1 MNRRSL
7 VPCLSHTD
15 SWYLPLPP
23 HKQQVV
29 LFTASHPS
37 YANPLLDILDADR
50 KIFAHRLCFD
60 SCLLVDGTYVKDLTV
75 LGRDLS
81 RTAIIDNT
89 PQAFGFHPD
98 NAIPILS
105 WYDDKS
111 DTALEQLLPVL
122 DTLAE
127 ARDVR
132 PLLAAKFGVA
142 ARAQQAAERAFAS
155 ALAELSSAATASAAA
170 PPAAAAPA
178 PGIVATS
185 TARAQAQRAAE
196 AAAEAQASAAAAR
209 AALLAARQA
218 AAAATETAAKAVVA
232 PPAQAQQQQHPASA
246 PRSKTA
252 LIASAVQRA
261 AKRAPSPS
269 LSQSPGGASE
279 KTAPPPQAAPASIA
293 AARAG
298 GPPADAAAAPAP
310 AVAVPAAQDP
320 PELGAAENGEAPVT
334 DGEEE
339 DDDAASATWRSW
351 LPPPVDIGT
360 PAGPQAPAGAAP
372 QEAVPA
378 AGAQPESIPLPR
390 PAWPVSPPPP
400 VTSPPPAAVPQPPKR
415 VRPAGPSAGWLA
427 AQSAARGVAALG
439 WRSVGLA
446 TSATA
451 AITSTAVTGAS
462 SATSSALGALTQA
475 ATTAAGAA
483 KRAAEAAAGVA
494 GAVYAQATA
503 KAAAKAETEAA
514 AVQETV
520 APLPT
525 TPGRV
530 RQTATVVLP
539 PSQTPRASSSR
550 ADVPVTDA
558 AAKQRKT
565 TAGAREALDAAAA
578 SSLGDWTSDDG
589 GRSWRST
596 ASQQRRTPLPP
607 VAPPSLT
614 AATPRDG
621 PSPPPLRRAKPSADG
636 SAVVFIGEVRP
647 RSVGL
652 TGPPGSFRAKTPAPV
667 SPRAGGGMVGWTTM
681 DGGRTW
687 RRATDVSTAPSA
699 SKRVKAVLEQLRGN
713 PMAQAITVAL
723 MALLFAVAAR

>member
-1 MNRRSL
+1 M
-7 VPCLSHTD
+7 
-15 SWYLPLPP
+15 
-23 HKQQVV
+23 
-29 LFTASHPS
+29 FTASHPS
-37 YANPLLDILDADR
+37 YANPLLDILDPER
-50 KIFAHRLCFD
+50 KIFVHRLCFD

-111 DTALEQLLPVL
+111 DTALETLVPVL

-155 ALAELSSAATASAAA
+155 ALAELASAATASAAA
-170 PPAAAAPA
+170 PVPAAPA
-178 PGIVATS
+178 AGTAATT

-232 PPAQAQQQQHPASA
+232 PPAQAQQQAQQPASA

-269 LSQSPGGASE
+269 LSQSPGGVPE
-279 KTAPPPQAAPASIA
+279 KAAPPQQAAPASVA

-310 AVAVPAAQDP
+310 AAAVPVAQGP
-320 PELGAAENGEAPVT
+320 PELGASENGEAPAT
-334 DGEEE
+334 DGEE
-339 DDDAASATWRSW
+339 DDDMASATWRSW
-351 LPPPVDIGT
+351 SPPPVDVGT
-360 PAGPQAPAGAAP
+360 AAAPQAPSGSAP
-372 QEAVPA
+372 QEGVPA
-378 AGAQPESIPLPR
+378 AAAQPESIPLPR
-390 PAWPVSPPPP
+390 PSWPVSPPPVAAAAP
-400 VTSPPPAAVPQPPKR
+400 APAPPLPKR

-427 AQSAARGVAALG
+427 VQSAARGVAALG

-451 AITSTAVTGAS
+451 AITTTAVISAS
-462 SATSSALGALTQA
+462 SATATALGALTQA
-475 ATTAAGAA
+475 VTTAAGAA
-483 KRAAEAAAGVA
+483 KRAAGAAVGVA
-494 GAVYAQATA
+494 GAVYAQASAKATA
-503 KAAAKAETEAA
+503 KADSQAA
-514 AVQETV
+514 AVQDTV

-558 AAKQRKT
+558 AAKQRKA

-607 VAPPSLT
+607 VAPPSLA
-614 AATPRDG
+614 AATPRGG

-699 SKRVKAVLEQLRGN
+699 SKRLKAALEQLRGN